1 MMAGAIDAKSPYTG
15 GHCARV
21 PEAVKMLAEAACA
34 QTEGTY
40 AGFSMSPDEWEAL
53 HIAAWLHDCGK
64 VTTPEYV
71 VDKATKLET
80 LYDRIHEIR
89 MRFEVLKRDAEIN
102 FLRAIA
108 EGADAAQVKV
118 DLDTALKALD
128 DDFTFVA
135 TCNEGGEFMAPEHV
149 ARLKKIAERTW
160 LRTLDDRIGISAE
173 ERRRKDAF
181 AAPTLPVLEPLISD
195 RPEHRIARPSSAQ
208 LDQANPWGFTM
219 QAPELLY
226 DRGELKNL
234 MIARGTLGEEE
245 RYKINEHIIQTIVML
260 SALPFPNHL
269 SQVPEI
275 AGGHHER
282 TDGKGYPRGL
292 TGAQMSPLARMMA
305 IADVFEALTASD
317 RPYKP
322 PKTISSALEIM
333 KRMAD
338 EGHID
343 PELFK
348 IFVRSGVCQRYAER
362 FLDPS
367 QRDTEDFEPFLK

>member
-1 MMAGAIDAKSPYTG
+1 
-15 GHCARV
+15 
-21 PEAVKMLAEAACA
+21 
-34 QTEGTY
+34 
-40 AGFSMSPDEWEAL
+40 
-53 HIAAWLHDCGK
+53 
-64 VTTPEYV
+64 
-71 VDKATKLET
+71 
-80 LYDRIHEIR
+80 
-89 MRFEVLKRDAEIN
+89 
-102 FLRAIA
+102 
-108 EGADAAQVKV
+108 
-118 DLDTALKALD
+118 
-128 DDFTFVA
+128 
-135 TCNEGGEFMAPEHV
+135 MAPEHV
-149 ARLKKIAERTW
+149 ARLKRIAERTW

-173 ERRRKDAF
+173 ERRRKEAI
-181 AAPTLPVLEPLISD
+181 AAPTLPVREPLLSD
-195 RPEHRIARPSSAQ
+195 RPEHRIARPLSAQ
-208 LDQANPWGFTM
+208 LDQANAGAFTM
-219 QAPELLY
+219 QPPALLY

-269 SQVPEI
+269 GQVPEI

-317 RPYKP
+317 RPYKR
-322 PKTISSALEIM
+322 PKTISSALDIM

-343 PELFK
+343 PELFE
-348 IFVRSGVCQRYAER
+348 IFVRSGVCLRYAER